1 MKETLLQAALKK
13 RKPKVLLSKIDLVKG
28 SLGKRK
34 KNRTRKRSLK
44 TTLEKRQKSNL
55 MIKLTIMGNA

>member
-1 MKETLLQAALKK
+1 MMMIVATSIYVIIKRMSMKETLLQAALKK

-34 KNRTRKRSLK
+34 KNRTKK
-44 TTLEKRQKSNL
+44 
-55 MIKLTIMGNA
+55 